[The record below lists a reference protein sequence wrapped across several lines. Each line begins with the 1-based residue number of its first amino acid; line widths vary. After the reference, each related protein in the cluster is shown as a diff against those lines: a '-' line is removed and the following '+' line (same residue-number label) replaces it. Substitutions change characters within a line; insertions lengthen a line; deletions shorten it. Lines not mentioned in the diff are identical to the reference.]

1 MAPLLALLSSL
12 LWGCGDFLGGIS
24 TRRVGALRVI
34 AVSYPV
40 GCVVLLACALFVI
53 PGTIDG
59 TTLWWSLVVG
69 ISGILAMYMFYLT
82 LAVGPMGILS
92 PITAVLSAGIPV
104 VVGIMLGESLNGL
117 AIIGIVIAGLA
128 IVLVSLEFGAER
140 SVTAKGLT
148 YAIAAGTLI
157 GVYMTGV
164 GLSPDDSGLWV
175 VTLGRVIGALLA
187 LAVAAVVLLGQRNG
201 RRGSAS
207 GTLPARAS
215 YPWIA
220 VIAVGV
226 LDSTANGVFQ
236 VAVRMDALAI
246 VAVLA
251 SLYPAATVVLARY
264 FLAERMSRL
273 QVVGVGMALVA
284 AAALSVS

>member
-1 MAPLLALLSSL
+1 MSVAPLLALLSSL

-40 GCVVLLACALFVI
+40 GCVVLLFCALFVI

-59 TTLWWSLVVG
+59 ATVWWSLVVG
-69 ISGILAMYMFYLT
+69 IAGILAMYMFYLT

-104 VVGIMLGESLNGL
+104 VAGIVLGESLNTL
-117 AIIGIVIAGLA
+117 AIIGILVAGLA

-140 SVTAKGLT
+140 SVTAKGLA
-148 YAIAAGTLI
+148 YAITAGTLI

-164 GLSPDDSGLWV
+164 GLSPDNSGLWV
-175 VTLGRVIGALLA
+175 VTLGRIIGAALA
-187 LAVAAVVLLGQRNG
+187 LVVAAVVILGLRNN
-201 RRGSAS
+201 RQESSA
-207 GTLPARAS
+207 TAPAS
-215 YPWIA
+215 YPWLA

-273 QVVGVGMALVA
+273 QVVGVGLALVA

>member
-1 MAPLLALLSSL
+1 MAALLALLSSL

-40 GCVVLLACALFVI
+40 GCVVLLVCAFFVI

-59 TTLWWSLVVG
+59 VTIWWSLIVG
-69 ISGILAMYMFYLT
+69 VSGILAMYMFYLT
-82 LAVGPMGILS
+82 LAEGPMGILS
-92 PITAVLSAGIPV
+92 PVTAVLSAGIPV
-104 VVGIMLGESLNGL
+104 VVGIVLGESLTPL
-117 AIIGIVIAGLA
+117 AVVGILIAGLA

-157 GVYMTGV
+157 GVYLTGV
-164 GLSPDDSGLWV
+164 GLAPDDSGLWV
-175 VTLGRVIGALLA
+175 VTLGRIIGAVLVVA
-187 LAVAAVVLLGQRNG
+187 IAAAVILG
-201 RRGSAS
+201 RRGGQQVPGA
-207 GTLPARAS
+207 A
-215 YPWIA
+215 YPWMA
-220 VIAVGV
+220 VIAVGI

-273 QVVGVGMALVA
+273 QVVGVGLALVA

>member
-1 MAPLLALLSSL
+1 MDVAPLLALLSSL

-40 GCVVLLACALFVI
+40 GCVVLLACAIFVI
-53 PGTIDG
+53 PGTID
-59 TTLWWSLVVG
+59 TATLWWSLVVG
-69 ISGILAMYMFYLT
+69 VSGILAMYMFYLT

-92 PITAVLSAGIPV
+92 PVTAVLSAGIPV
-104 VVGIMLGESLNGL
+104 VVGIILGQALNAL
-117 AIIGIVIAGLA
+117 AVTGVLIAGLA

-140 SVTAKGLT
+140 SVTTKGLA
-148 YAIAAGTLI
+148 YAISAGTLI
-157 GVYMTGV
+157 GIYMTSV
-164 GLSPDDSGLWV
+164 GLAPDNSGLWV
-175 VTLGRVIGALLA
+175 VTLGRMIGAVLA
-187 LAVAAVVLLGQRNG
+187 LIVAAVVLMRG
-201 RRGSAS
+201 RGGRPTSS
-207 GTLPARAS
+207 P

-226 LDSTANGVFQ
+226 LDSAANGVFQ

-251 SLYPAATVVLARY
+251 SLYPAATVILARY
-264 FLAERMSRL
+264 FLNERMSRL
-273 QVVGVGMALVA
+273 QVVGVGLALVA
-284 AAALSVS
+284 AATLSVS